1 MTRCELWAV
10 ERGAWARPPP
20 GRQTDARA
28 RSLPF
33 LPQPPADDD
42 LLSPGRRIAVVSTA
56 APPWLTGTAVNPA
69 LRAAFLAAARSAPA
83 VTLVVPWLPAAD
95 QAELFPN
102 GTTFAAPSD
111 QEAALRAWVESRTG
125 TPPMFAV
132 SFYPA
137 RYDRTLLGDLTSL
150 RFLDAGQSAI
160 ILGPVGVGKTHLATA
175 LGHMA
180 IRRRNTVLFSR
191 ADKLFTRLRAARLD
205 STVDAEFRRLAA
217 IDVLII
223 DDFALRPLGATETS
237 DFYEI
242 VVERHRNKT
251 TIVTSNRE
259 PAEWLTMT
267 ADTLLTQSAIDRLT
281 AAAHTL
287 VVEGPSHRQRSRTG
301 ALDPDRPDEHP
312 R

>member
-1 MTRCELWAV
+1 MTTH
-10 ERGAWARPPP
+10 RGA
-20 GRQTDARA
+20 
-28 RSLPF
+28 
-33 LPQPPADDD
+33 ADPVGAD
-42 LLSPGRRIAVVSTA
+42 LLRLLKALKLGALADTLPERAVLARQHKLSHIGFLETLLAEEVSRRESRSS
-56 APPWLTGTAVNPA
+56 A
-69 LRAAFLAAARSAPA
+69 LRAAKAGL
-83 VTLVVPWLPAAD
+83 D
-95 QAELFPN
+95 QTMRFDTWTAQDDL
-102 GTTFAAPSD
+102 
-111 QEAALRAWVESRTG
+111 
-125 TPPMFAV
+125 
-132 SFYPA
+132 
-137 RYDRTLLGDLTSL
+137 RYDRTLLGDLSSL

-205 STVDAEFRRLAA
+205 NTVDAEFRRLAA

-223 DDFALRPLGATETS
+223 DDFALRSLGATETS

-287 VVEGPSHRQRSRTG
+287 VVEGPSYRQRSRTG
-301 ALDPDRPDEHP
+301 QLDPDRPDEHP